1 MKRSLTSSII
11 PLLMIALAGA
21 ASRAEE
27 AKPTPA
33 PKPPQAKPGVIAGVV
48 SDERG
53 NVIKDARI
61 RVFVSGISGSFGQ
74 RNEFNYDVGEDGAYS
89 FEMPDGVYKIWAEV
103 EKEYNGR
110 QYRLQ
115 LYPEDKRDWNAGH
128 STKNGV
134 VKNFVWKVSGLKPGG
149 DRKMPSAYYG
159 GTITFQDKNH
169 YDDEKKL
176 LGKYPKANVVLT
188 FTPRGP
194 LVDGSTVK
202 PFDREFPVKAFQQYS
217 GQILDVPIGE
227 YSVSARVVTPEKNQV
242 PLKVR
247 KWNPAAS
254 DEENPMAAK
263 ADFEFAQPST
273 VESMQ
278 EVKMQLGLE

>member
-1 MKRSLTSSII
+1 MKRSLTSSLLA
-11 PLLMIALAGA
+11 LLMIASLGATCLA
-21 ASRAEE
+21 ED

-33 PKPPQAKPGVIAGVV
+33 PKPPQAKPGTIAGVV

-74 RNEFNYDVGEDGAYS
+74 RNEFNYDVGEDGTYS

-194 LVDGSTVK
+194 LVDGST
-202 PFDREFPVKAFQQYS
+202 
-217 GQILDVPIGE
+217 I
-227 YSVSARVVTPEKNQV
+227 
-242 PLKVR
+242 
-247 KWNPAAS
+247 
-254 DEENPMAAK
+254 
-263 ADFEFAQPST
+263 
-273 VESMQ
+273 
-278 EVKMQLGLE
+278 